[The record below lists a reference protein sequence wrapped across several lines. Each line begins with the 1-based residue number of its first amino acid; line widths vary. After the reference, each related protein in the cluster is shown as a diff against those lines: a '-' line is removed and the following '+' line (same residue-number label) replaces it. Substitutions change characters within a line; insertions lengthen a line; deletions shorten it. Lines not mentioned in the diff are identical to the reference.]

1 MGNEIAGR
9 KPQKSLKDELA
20 KRKTQEIQRVIEQK
34 QIDRA
39 RGGMPSDVNL
49 PSADQM
55 VASSAQPT
63 PAPDI
68 RRTTQTSA
76 ISAPFKPRNARL
88 SARQIRVLIGAVAAT
103 LSLIVCA
110 VSVLLF
116 TNQPTNAAMAMPA
129 LAALPVVSASDVV
142 AYLKKADFPVS
153 NVRSLAVTGD
163 QWLATEETHV
173 EAQQGTHKGLFVIV
187 SYPSA
192 DQKVPDIF
200 KAARGKFKTWKV
212 ISASNILV
220 LVSPDTAPALSQA
233 LGSHIAQY
241 IFAPY
246 RPLVPTATPRSFP
259 APHNDRHDYAPSTQ

>member
-1 MGNEIAGR
+1 MGNEIVGR

-20 KRKTQEIQRVIEQK
+20 KRKTQEIQRIIEQK

-39 RGGMPSDVNL
+39 RGGMPSDVDL
-49 PSADQM
+49 PSAAQM
-55 VASSAQPT
+55 VAFSAQPT
-63 PAPDI
+63 LDI
-68 RRTTQTSA
+68 RRTTQTTV
-76 ISAPFKPRNARL
+76 INAPFKPRNSRL
-88 SARQIRVLIGAVAAT
+88 SAKQTRVLIGTVAAT

-129 LAALPVVSASDVV
+129 LAALPVVSAGDVV

-173 EAQQGTHKGLFVIV
+173 EAQQGTHKGLFVIL

-212 ISASNILV
+212 ISASNILI